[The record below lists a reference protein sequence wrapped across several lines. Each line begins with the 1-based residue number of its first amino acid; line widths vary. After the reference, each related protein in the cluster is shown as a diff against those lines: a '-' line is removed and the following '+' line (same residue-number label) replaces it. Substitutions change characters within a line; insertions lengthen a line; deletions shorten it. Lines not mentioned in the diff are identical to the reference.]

1 MLVVDASVA
10 VKFVAPEPDS
20 ALAETLISAPDPLIA
35 PDWMLVEV
43 GHALRRK
50 QADEGLGLI
59 EAAEGLATI
68 AEFFDDLRPSRDLIA
83 GAYQLSARLEH
94 AIYDCVYLELA
105 LREHSV
111 LITAD
116 RKFLNAAR
124 RAGLGASV
132 MLLAD
137 FSA

>member
-20 ALAETLISAPDPLIA
+20 DLTETLISAPDPLIA

-50 QADEGLGLI
+50 QADEGLSL
-59 EAAEGLATI
+59 AKATAGLATM
-68 AEFFDDLRPSRDLIA
+68 ADFFDDLRPSRDLIA

-94 AIYDCVYLELA
+94 AICDCIYLELA
-105 LREHSV
+105 IREHSV
-111 LITAD
+111 LVTAD
-116 RKFLNAAR
+116 KKFVNAAR
-124 RAGLGASV
+124 LAGLSASV
-132 MLLAD
+132 ILLSD